1 LLTLSRRIEIQGRH
15 IASIRIHVKAAPLL
29 LLVLA
34 GCRAGTRD
42 ESSSEGTTTKAQPL
56 PHIVET
62 TPITWSGAWG
72 KGLRIRY
79 ETARDITNVPALRQ
93 EAESLWTTVREGA
106 EKDGICTVELKASAP
121 SRTLRV
127 PGTALEAFARRNY
140 SFLLHHDSA
149 EGAWRWLASLEAHA
163 DPCPKH

>member
-1 LLTLSRRIEIQGRH
+1 MLIQL
-15 IASIRIHVKAAPLL
+15 KAAPIL

-42 ESSSEGTTTKAQPL
+42 ETSEGAATKDQSL

-79 ETARDITNVPALRQ
+79 ETALDITNVSGLRH
-93 EAESLWTTVREGA
+93 EADSVWTAVREGA
-106 EKDGICTVELKASAP
+106 ERDGICTVELKASAP
-121 SRTLRV
+121 SRTLHV
-127 PGTALEAFARRNY
+127 PGTPVETFARRNY
-140 SFLLHHDSA
+140 SFLLRRDSGG
-149 EGAWRWLASLEAHA
+149 GAWRWLASLDAHT
-163 DPCPKH
+163 DPCPTP

>member
-1 LLTLSRRIEIQGRH
+1 
-15 IASIRIHVKAAPLL
+15 VKAAPIL

-42 ESSSEGTTTKAQPL
+42 ESSSDGTATKDQLL
-56 PHIVET
+56 PQIVET

-79 ETARDITNVPALRQ
+79 ETALDITNVPALRH

-106 EKDGICTVELKASAP
+106 EHDGICTVELKASAP
-121 SRTLRV
+121 SRTLHV
-127 PGTALEAFARRNY
+127 PGTAVEGFARRNY
-140 SFLLHHDSA
+140 SFLLRHDSA
-149 EGAWRWLASLEAHA
+149 GGAWRWLASLDAHT
-163 DPCPKH
+163 DPCPEH